1 MSDIKFL
8 VIGRTA
14 SGKTYLAHKAAE
26 KLGMRVV
33 KSFTTRPPRPG
44 EEENSDHYFVDS
56 KENNINEKDNIV
68 AYTEINGYKYWT
80 TKDELDRCDIYVIDP
95 NGVEYLKKQCG
106 DDYVF
111 VEIYVVAPKKIR
123 KRRYIS
129 RGGSWF
135 GFIMRQIKEN
145 TQFTNYA
152 NNLKHDLLHWVV
164 INGDNENGLNHFMDI
179 IDCFT
184 KMNNINYKIKE

>member
-26 KLGMRVV
+26 KLGMKVV

-44 EEENSDHYFVDS
+44 EEENGDHYFVDS
-56 KENNINEKDNIV
+56 KENNINTKDNIV

-95 NGVEYLKKQCG
+95 NGVEYLKERCG
-106 DDYVF
+106 DDYMF
-111 VEIYVVAPKKIR
+111 IEIYVDAPKKIR

-135 GFIMRQIKEN
+135 GFFKRQIKEN

-152 NNLKHDLLHWVV
+152 KNLKHDLLHWVV

>member
-14 SGKTYLAHKAAE
+14 SGKTYLVHKAAE
-26 KLGMRVV
+26 KLGIRVV

-44 EEENSDHYFVDS
+44 EEENGDHYFVDS
-56 KENNINEKDNIV
+56 KENNINTKNNIV

-95 NGVEYLKKQCG
+95 NGVEYLKEQCG

-145 TQFTNYA
+145 TRFTNYA

>member
-44 EEENSDHYFVDS
+44 EEEKSDHYFVDN

-95 NGVEYLKKQCG
+95 NGVEYLKKQCS

-111 VEIYVVAPKKIR
+111 VEIYVDAPKKIR

-135 GFIMRQIKEN
+135 GFIKRQIKEN
-145 TQFTNYA
+145 TQFINYA
-152 NNLKHDLLHWVV
+152 KNLKHDLFHWVV

-184 KMNNINYKIKE
+184 KMNNINYEIKE

>member
-26 KLGMRVV
+26 KLGMKVV

-44 EEENSDHYFVDS
+44 KEENGDHYFVDS
-56 KENNINEKDNIV
+56 KENNINAKDNIV
-68 AYTEINGYKYWT
+68 AYTKINGYKYWS

-95 NGVEYLKKQCG
+95 NGVEYLKNQCG